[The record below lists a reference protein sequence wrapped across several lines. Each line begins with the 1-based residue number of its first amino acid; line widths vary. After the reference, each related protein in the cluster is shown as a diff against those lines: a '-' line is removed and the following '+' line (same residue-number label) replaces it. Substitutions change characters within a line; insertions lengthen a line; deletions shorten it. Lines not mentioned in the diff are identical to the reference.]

1 VNYPERWP
9 LRLLLGPAVIAVLKL
24 ASDCEPP
31 THTAQMASMQAE
43 AAPYN
48 GLERHFLLFR
58 LQRSACVKT
67 SARNASLLKNGI
79 GQPVAPA
86 NGGRGRPIVEFSTL
100 VKVLRWRALEQPEQR
115 IYSHLVDGEK
125 EGTHLTYAALDWQA
139 RAIGA
144 MLQTHCAGGARVLLL
159 YPTGLEFIAAFFG
172 CLYAG
177 VIAVPVPPPN
187 PAQQQRTLPRLRA
200 ITNDARPSVALTTS
214 SILSKMNGLFTQT
227 PDLQTMRWLAT
238 DTLANTLAPEWQEPA
253 VTSNTRVLLQYT
265 SGSTTAPKGVMVS
278 HGNLLHNS
286 AHISKVF
293 EITADTVSVTWLP
306 VFHDMGLTNG
316 IIQPVYGGR
325 QCILMPP
332 QSFLQRPVRWLEA
345 ISRYKAAVSGGPN
358 FAYELCA
365 RRITPEQREM
375 LDLSS
380 WHAAY
385 NGAEPIRADTM
396 KRFAAA
402 FASCGFR
409 PSFFYPCYG
418 LAEATLMVSGGLLED
433 EPVWCTTQAAALEQN
448 RVVAPSDRQQ
458 SVTTVAGC
466 GHAMPDTRIVI
477 VHPESLT
484 PCAPDVV
491 GEIWVS
497 GPTVAQGYWNR
508 PEETACTFGACLA
521 DAGEGP
527 FLRTGDLGFLK
538 DGELFVTG
546 RLKDLIIIGGRNLY
560 PHDIELTVEQGHPA
574 IRSAC
579 CAAFSVDVADEER
592 LIVVAEL
599 ERRYQPERHQ
609 LNGAARSHPNGRPL
623 DVEEVTRAIRR
634 AVAEEHDVRVHT
646 VVLLRAG
653 SIAKTP
659 SGKVQRR
666 ACKAS
671 FLSGTLD
678 QV

>member
-1 VNYPERWP
+1 
-9 LRLLLGPAVIAVLKL
+9 
-24 ASDCEPP
+24 
-31 THTAQMASMQAE
+31 MASMQAE

-187 PAQQQRTLPRLRA
+187 PAQPQRTLPRLRA

-286 AHISKVF
+286 ANISQAF

-306 VFHDMGLTNG
+306 VFHDMG
-316 IIQPVYGGR
+316 
-325 QCILMPP
+325 
-332 QSFLQRPVRWLEA
+332 
-345 ISRYKAAVSGGPN
+345 
-358 FAYELCA
+358 
-365 RRITPEQREM
+365 
-375 LDLSS
+375 
-380 WHAAY
+380 
-385 NGAEPIRADTM
+385 
-396 KRFAAA
+396 
-402 FASCGFR
+402 
-409 PSFFYPCYG
+409 
-418 LAEATLMVSGGLLED
+418 
-433 EPVWCTTQAAALEQN
+433 
-448 RVVAPSDRQQ
+448 
-458 SVTTVAGC
+458 
-466 GHAMPDTRIVI
+466 
-477 VHPESLT
+477 
-484 PCAPDVV
+484 
-491 GEIWVS
+491 
-497 GPTVAQGYWNR
+497 
-508 PEETACTFGACLA
+508 
-521 DAGEGP
+521 
-527 FLRTGDLGFLK
+527 
-538 DGELFVTG
+538 
-546 RLKDLIIIGGRNLY
+546 
-560 PHDIELTVEQGHPA
+560 
-574 IRSAC
+574 
-579 CAAFSVDVADEER
+579 
-592 LIVVAEL
+592 
-599 ERRYQPERHQ
+599 
-609 LNGAARSHPNGRPL
+609 
-623 DVEEVTRAIRR
+623 
-634 AVAEEHDVRVHT
+634 
-646 VVLLRAG
+646 
-653 SIAKTP
+653 
-659 SGKVQRR
+659 
-666 ACKAS
+666 
-671 FLSGTLD
+671 
-678 QV
+678 